1 MCTWIEIT
9 PAGENRPVV
18 TERLDCKRVD
28 CVTSDNYKPPN
39 ER

>member
-9 PAGENRPVV
+9 PAGAERPAV
-18 TERLDCKRVD
+18 TERIDCGKVT